1 MFTWS
6 NFTKGSIVSMRYSGQ
21 QNFEIPDVD
30 VYADEFKSMDNLL
43 IGIELGQRE
52 TDNIKQMITLRKSPA
67 HIGKV
72 LIVIWDLINQWQF
85 DCISRMIPLTVIT
98 LTKL

>member
-1 MFTWS
+1 
-6 NFTKGSIVSMRYSGQ
+6 MRYSGH

-43 IGIELGQRE
+43 IGIDLGQRE
-52 TDNIKQMITLRKSPA
+52 TDNIKQMITTRKSPA

-72 LIVIWDLINQWQF
+72 LIVI
-85 DCISRMIPLTVIT
+85 
-98 LTKL
+98 